1 MRGPALASVV
11 RPVVIVGGHIRPHG
25 SDRVAEL
32 SYGGIEPACMV
43 FPTAGRPG
51 GETPP
56 AGVRVAGG
64 VGQRG
69 LRSRTGARRSAA
81 ALLGLECGSDGRPEN
96 RGSDRHP
103 RSSDR

>member
-43 FPTAGRPG
+43 GFDADHGDGTAQKV
-51 GETPP
+51 P
-56 AGVRVAGG
+56 AGEDPTDEGEDV
-64 VGQRG
+64 VGR
-69 LRSRTGARRSAA
+69 RGARAA
-81 ALLGLECGSDGRPEN
+81 
-96 RGSDRHP
+96 
-103 RSSDR
+103 